1 MLLCCYSKYNHKLKQ
16 LAVLFKYL
24 AKVRQS
30 YSLMLNS
37 LSASRDLNFN
47 DFEIRI
53 HQALDGSTGIL
64 SNYMYFKYCTH
75 LELVFFMLTG
85 GYLGLWGLSFGRV

>member
-1 MLLCCYSKYNHKLKQ
+1 MLRFSEEGNQITNMLLCCYSKYNHKIKQ

-30 YSLMLNS
+30 YSLLLYS

-53 HQALDGSTGIL
+53 HHALYEGTCVL
-64 SNYMYFKYCTH
+64 PNYFKYCSY
-75 LELVFFMLTG
+75 LELVFLFM
-85 GYLGLWGLSFGRV
+85 